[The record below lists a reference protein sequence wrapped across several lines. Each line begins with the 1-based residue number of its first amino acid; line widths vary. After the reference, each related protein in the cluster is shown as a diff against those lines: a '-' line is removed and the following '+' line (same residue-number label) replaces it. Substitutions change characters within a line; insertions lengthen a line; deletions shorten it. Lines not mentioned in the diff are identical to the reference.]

1 MGELHCLKVGCADTT
16 VIISDSATF
25 MIDCYDIQNHTNV
38 LPSSKQIRGLFIT
51 HQHYDHF
58 LGMKYLKDN
67 GYSIECL
74 IYSPY
79 ERRYNDSSVQ
89 YEEWQE
95 FSSYVNYFA
104 SKGTRI
110 FTPFRQSNVKEPWWT
125 TNGIE
130 FRLLGPV
137 EHIAKSQTREIHDA
151 SLVIHATLGK
161 RACLLTGDSSDTS
174 LSWIAS
180 NTINFCNDI
189 LHASHHGSINGAD
202 LTFIKGANAKYTIVS
217 TESGVHDSVPH
228 PTALQRYRAYTQNKV
243 HRTDIDGSVL
253 CKF

>member
-1 MGELHCLKVGCADTT
+1 
-16 VIISDSATF
+16 
-25 MIDCYDIQNHTNV
+25 MIFKTHTNV

-202 LTFIKGANAKYTIVS
+202 LTFIKGANANIQSSPPNQVYMIQFLTLLHCSDIGHILKIKYIGLILMDQCFASFRVQLN
-217 TESGVHDSVPH
+217 G
-228 PTALQRYRAYTQNKV
+228 
-243 HRTDIDGSVL
+243 
-253 CKF
+253 